1 MDKPRLKAHEQKISF
16 PGEDYT
22 PDLPLPDI
30 RLEHF
35 AVLISRNVSKR
46 GAVIQSFP
54 LASPSSA
61 AFRASRILQDDK
73 VRDRIAYLRRRICA
87 ATASETPA
95 EIARAAFAGEAA
107 ETALDGQSDNIGHSI
122 DKTGHGNDNLG
133 HSSDNIGHSEKRRLP
148 SSGDLTPAELRR
160 IISDGARAGMP
171 AAIQAAIKMLDA
183 KLSAPAAYADPA
195 AICAVLFNG
204 GGGGESLDVVLDRL
218 AQTYGA
224 QQVIDAMSH
233 NKAYVTYIDNARA
246 KGIKPQDIAQHTD
259 THGADVGSVDSGG
272 LCAQDDAGE
281 TYTDTG
287 SMGEGGEDAGVEG
300 VYGCSENFEAPKYTN
315 RLKPPLRPQDVAGAT
330 NDAGPPPH

>member
-1 MDKPRLKAHEQKISF
+1 MDKPRVKPHEQRINF

-95 EIARAAFAGEAA
+95 EIARAALAGEAA
-107 ETALDGQSDNIGHSI
+107 ETAPDCPSDN
-122 DKTGHGNDNLG
+122 L
-133 HSSDNIGHSEKRRLP
+133 GHSEKRRLP

-160 IISDGARAGMP
+160 IISDGARSGNS
-171 AAIQAAIKMLDA
+171 AAINAALKLLDA
-183 KLSAPAAYADPA
+183 SMSSPPQVADPA
-195 AICAVLFNG
+195 GLCAILFNG
-204 GGGGESLDVVLDRL
+204 GGGGETLPHIANRLVSIFGLSEIRAEIDRISMQTIETQEDSAEKPNATQSTLCDV
-218 AQTYGA
+218 GA
-224 QQVIDAMSH
+224 TGSGA
-233 NKAYVTYIDNARA
+233 
-246 KGIKPQDIAQHTD
+246 
-259 THGADVGSVDSGG
+259 HGAGLDGEDGRGHGSTGLAGVPEVAGAWWPGG
-272 LCAQDDAGE
+272 
-281 TYTDTG
+281 
-287 SMGEGGEDAGVEG
+287 GEGGESRTTEEV
-300 VYGCSENFEAPKYTN
+300 
-315 RLKPPLRPQDVAGAT
+315 
-330 NDAGPPPH
+330 